1 MKMFKEFFKDRSLG
15 FFIALAG
22 GCLAIIISVIYL
34 VSYLSIYVDKM
45 DRVFSILT
53 FLCTLLGGLVI
64 LVGELLRI
72 EYISMV
78 GPILIAVALAK
89 HSVEAAYPI
98 ADIGTGVVFFGGN
111 QLFAVLFIVLIGIV
125 FLVALVPTFLAHNKQ
140 K

>member
-1 MKMFKEFFKDRSLG
+1 MKIFKEFFKDRSLG
-15 FFIALAG
+15 FFIALIG
-22 GCLAIIISVIYL
+22 GCLAIIISIVYL
-34 VSYLSIYVDKM
+34 ISYLSISVDKM

-78 GPILIAVALAK
+78 GPVLLAVALAK

-125 FLVALVPTFLAHNKQ
+125 FLATLVPTFLKHNKQ

>member
-15 FFIALAG
+15 FFIALIG
-22 GCLAIIISVIYL
+22 SCLAIIISIVYL
-34 VSYLSIYVDKM
+34 ISYLSISADKM

-53 FLCTLLGGLVI
+53 FLFTLLGGIVI

-72 EYISMV
+72 EFISLA

-111 QLFAVLFIVLIGIV
+111 QLFAVLFIVLIGIA
-125 FLVALVPTFLAHNKQ
+125 FLVTLVSTFLKHNKQ
-140 K
+140 

>member
-1 MKMFKEFFKDRSLG
+1 MKMFKDFFKDRSLG
-15 FFIALAG
+15 FFIALVG
-22 GCLAIIISVIYL
+22 GCLAIIISIVYL

-53 FLCTLLGGLVI
+53 FLFTLIGGLVI

-72 EYISMV
+72 EYISMA

-98 ADIGTGVVFFGGN
+98 ADMGTGVVFFGGN
-111 QLFAVLFIVLIGIV
+111 QLFAVLFIILIGIA
-125 FLVALVPTFLAHNKQ
+125 FLTVLVPTFLKHNKQ

>member
-1 MKMFKEFFKDRSLG
+1 MKMFKDFFKDRSLG

-53 FLCTLLGGLVI
+53 FLFTLIGGLVI

-72 EYISMV
+72 EYISMA

-98 ADIGTGVVFFGGN
+98 ADISTGVVFFGGN

-125 FLVALVPTFLAHNKQ
+125 FLVTLVPTFLTHNKQ

>member
-1 MKMFKEFFKDRSLG
+1 MKMFKDFFKDRSLG

-22 GCLAIIISVIYL
+22 CALAVIISVVYL
-34 VSYLSIYVDKM
+34 ISYLSISADKM

-53 FLCTLLGGLVI
+53 FLFTLLGGIVI

-125 FLVALVPTFLAHNKQ
+125 FLVTLVPTFLKHNKQ
-140 K
+140 

>member
-15 FFIALAG
+15 FFVALIG
-22 GCLAIIISVIYL
+22 SCLAIIISIVYL
-34 VSYLSIYVDKM
+34 ISYLSISADKM

-53 FLCTLLGGLVI
+53 FLFTLLGGIVI

-72 EYISMV
+72 EFISLA

-111 QLFAVLFIVLIGIV
+111 QLFAVLFIVLIGV
-125 FLVALVPTFLAHNKQ
+125 TFLIALVSTFLSHNKQ

>member
-1 MKMFKEFFKDRSLG
+1 MKMFKDFFKDRSLG

-53 FLCTLLGGLVI
+53 FLFTLIGGLVI

-72 EYISMV
+72 EYISMA

-98 ADIGTGVVFFGGN
+98 ADMGTGVVFFGGN
-111 QLFAVLFIVLIGIV
+111 QLFAVLFIILIGIV
-125 FLVALVPTFLAHNKQ
+125 FLTVLVPTFLKHNKQ
-140 K
+140 

>member
-1 MKMFKEFFKDRSLG
+1 MKMFKDFFKDRSLG

-45 DRVFSILT
+45 DRVFSVLT
-53 FLCTLLGGLVI
+53 FLFTLLGGLVI
-64 LVGELLRI
+64 LTGELLRI

-125 FLVALVPTFLAHNKQ
+125 FLLALVPTFLKHNKQ
-140 K
+140 

>member
-15 FFIALAG
+15 FIVALIG
-22 GCLAIIISVIYL
+22 SCLAIIISSVYL
-34 VSYLSIYVDKM
+34 ISYLSISADKM

-53 FLCTLLGGLVI
+53 FLFTLLGGIVI

-72 EYISMV
+72 EFISLA

-125 FLVALVPTFLAHNKQ
+125 FLVTLVPTFLTHNKQ

>member
-1 MKMFKEFFKDRSLG
+1 MKMFKDFFKDRSLG

-22 GCLAIIISVIYL
+22 GALAIIISIVYL
-34 VSYLSIYVDKM
+34 ISYLSISADKM

-53 FLCTLLGGLVI
+53 FLFTLLGGIVI

-111 QLFAVLFIVLIGIV
+111 QLFAVLFIVLIGLA
-125 FLVALVPTFLAHNKQ
+125 FLATLVPTFLKHNKQ
-140 K
+140 

>member
-1 MKMFKEFFKDRSLG
+1 MKMFKDFFKDRSLG

-34 VSYLSIYVDKM
+34 ISYLSIYVDKM

-53 FLCTLLGGLVI
+53 FLFTLIGGLVI
-64 LVGELLRI
+64 LVGELLRK

-111 QLFAVLFIVLIGIV
+111 QLFAVLFIVLIGIA
-125 FLVALVPTFLAHNKQ
+125 FLVTLVPTFITHNKQ

>member
-15 FFIALAG
+15 FFIALIG
-22 GCLAIIISVIYL
+22 SCLAIIISIVYL
-34 VSYLSIYVDKM
+34 ISYLSISADKM

-53 FLCTLLGGLVI
+53 FLFTLLGGIVI

-72 EYISMV
+72 EFISLA

-89 HSVEAAYPI
+89 HTVEAAYPI

-111 QLFAVLFIVLIGIV
+111 QLFAVLFIVLIGIA
-125 FLVALVPTFLAHNKQ
+125 FLVTLVSTFLKHNKQ
-140 K
+140 Q

>member
-15 FFIALAG
+15 FFIALVG
-22 GCLAIIISVIYL
+22 GCLAIIISVFYL
-34 VSYLSIYVDKM
+34 ISYLSIYVDKM

-53 FLCTLLGGLVI
+53 FLFTLIGGLVI
-64 LVGELLRI
+64 LVGELLRK

-125 FLVALVPTFLAHNKQ
+125 FLFTLVPTFLTHNKQ

>member
-22 GCLAIIISVIYL
+22 SCLAIIISVVYL
-34 VSYLSIYVDKM
+34 ISYLSISADKM

-53 FLCTLLGGLVI
+53 FLFTLIGGLVI

-72 EYISMV
+72 EYISMA

-111 QLFAVLFIVLIGIV
+111 QLFAVLFIVLIGV
-125 FLVALVPTFLAHNKQ
+125 AFLATLVPTFLKHNKQ
-140 K
+140 

>member
-1 MKMFKEFFKDRSLG
+1 MKMFKDFFKDRSLG

-53 FLCTLLGGLVI
+53 FLFTLIGGLVI

-72 EYISMV
+72 EYISMA

-98 ADIGTGVVFFGGN
+98 ADMGTGVVFFGGN
-111 QLFAVLFIVLIGIV
+111 QLFAVLFIILIGIV
-125 FLVALVPTFLAHNKQ
+125 FLTVLVPAFLKHNKQ
-140 K
+140 

>member
-1 MKMFKEFFKDRSLG
+1 MKMFKDFFKDRSLG

-22 GCLAIIISVIYL
+22 SCLAIIISIVYL
-34 VSYLSIYVDKM
+34 ISYLSISADKM

-53 FLCTLLGGLVI
+53 FLFTLLGGTII

-111 QLFAVLFIVLIGIV
+111 QLFAVLFIVLIGIA
-125 FLVALVPTFLAHNKQ
+125 FLATLVPTFLKHNKQ
-140 K
+140 L

>member
-1 MKMFKEFFKDRSLG
+1 MKLFKEFFKDRSLG

-22 GCLAIIISVIYL
+22 SCLAIIISIVYL
-34 VSYLSIYVDKM
+34 ISYLSISADKM

-53 FLCTLLGGLVI
+53 FLFTLLGGLVI
-64 LVGELLRI
+64 LTGELLRI
-72 EYISMV
+72 EYISMA

-98 ADIGTGVVFFGGN
+98 ADMGTGVAFFGGN

-125 FLVALVPTFLAHNKQ
+125 FLLALAPTFLKHNKQ
-140 K
+140 

>member
-1 MKMFKEFFKDRSLG
+1 MKLFKDFFKDRSLG
-15 FFIALAG
+15 FYIALIG
-22 GCLAIIISVIYL
+22 GGLAIILSIVYL
-34 VSYLSIYVDKM
+34 ISYLSISSDKM

-53 FLCTLLGGLVI
+53 FLFTLLGGLVI

-98 ADIGTGVVFFGGN
+98 ADIGTGVAFFGGN

-125 FLVALVPTFLAHNKQ
+125 FLLALVPTFLKHNKQ
-140 K
+140 

>member
-1 MKMFKEFFKDRSLG
+1 MKLFKNFFKDRSLG
-15 FFIALAG
+15 FFIAFAASVLA
-22 GCLAIIISVIYL
+22 VILSFVYL
-34 VSYLSIYVDKM
+34 ISYLSISADKM

-53 FLCTLLGGLVI
+53 FLFTLLGGLAI
-64 LVGELLRI
+64 LIGELLRI
-72 EYISMV
+72 EYVSMV

-125 FLVALVPTFLAHNKQ
+125 FLIALVSTFLSHNKQ

>member
-1 MKMFKEFFKDRSLG
+1 
-15 FFIALAG
+15 
-22 GCLAIIISVIYL
+22 
-34 VSYLSIYVDKM
+34 
-45 DRVFSILT
+45 
-53 FLCTLLGGLVI
+53 
-64 LVGELLRI
+64 
-72 EYISMV
+72 MV

-125 FLVALVPTFLAHNKQ
+125 FLIALVSTFLSHNKQ

>member
-1 MKMFKEFFKDRSLG
+1 MKMFKDFFKDRSLG

-34 VSYLSIYVDKM
+34 VSYLSIRVDKM

-53 FLCTLLGGLVI
+53 FLFTLIGGLVI

-78 GPILIAVALAK
+78 GPILIAVGLAK

-111 QLFAVLFIVLIGIV
+111 QLFAVLFIVLIGIA
-125 FLVALVPTFLAHNKQ
+125 FLVALVSTFLSHNKQ

>member
-1 MKMFKEFFKDRSLG
+1 MKIFKEFFKNRSLG

-22 GCLAIIISVIYL
+22 SCLAIIISIVYL
-34 VSYLSIYVDKM
+34 ISYLSVSADKM

-53 FLCTLLGGLVI
+53 FLFTLLGGIVV

-72 EYISMV
+72 EYISML

-111 QLFAVLFIVLIGIV
+111 QLFAVLFIVLIGIA
-125 FLVALVPTFLAHNKQ
+125 FLVTLVSTFLKHNKQ
-140 K
+140 

>member
-1 MKMFKEFFKDRSLG
+1 MKIFKDFFKDRSLG

-22 GCLAIIISVIYL
+22 GCLAIIVSVIYL

-72 EYISMV
+72 EYISMA
-78 GPILIAVALAK
+78 GPVLLAVALAK

-98 ADIGTGVVFFGGN
+98 ADMGTGVVFFGGN

-125 FLVALVPTFLAHNKQ
+125 FLTVLVPTFLKHNKQ
-140 K
+140 

>member
-22 GCLAIIISVIYL
+22 GCLAIIISIIYL

-53 FLCTLLGGLVI
+53 FLFTLIGGLVI

-111 QLFAVLFIVLIGIV
+111 QLFAVLFIVLIGIA
-125 FLVALVPTFLAHNKQ
+125 FLVTLVPTFITHNKQ

>member
-1 MKMFKEFFKDRSLG
+1 MKIFKEFFKDRSLG

-22 GCLAIIISVIYL
+22 GCLAVILSIVYL

-98 ADIGTGVVFFGGN
+98 ANIGTGVVFFGGN
-111 QLFAVLFIVLIGIV
+111 QLFAVLFIVLIGVV
-125 FLVALVPTFLAHNKQ
+125 FLATLVSTFLKHNKQ
-140 K
+140 

>member
-1 MKMFKEFFKDRSLG
+1 MKMFKDFFKDRSLG

-22 GCLAIIISVIYL
+22 GCLAIIISAIYL

-53 FLCTLLGGLVI
+53 FLFTLIGGLVI

-72 EYISMV
+72 EYISMA

-125 FLVALVPTFLAHNKQ
+125 FLVTLVSTFLTHNKQ

>member
-1 MKMFKEFFKDRSLG
+1 MKMFKDFFKDRSLG
-15 FFIALAG
+15 FFIALVG
-22 GCLAIIISVIYL
+22 GCLAIIISIVYL

-72 EYISMV
+72 EYISMA

-98 ADIGTGVVFFGGN
+98 ADMGTGVVFFGGN

-125 FLVALVPTFLAHNKQ
+125 FLTVLVPTFLKHNKQ
-140 K
+140 

>member
-1 MKMFKEFFKDRSLG
+1 MKMFKDFFKDRSLG

-34 VSYLSIYVDKM
+34 ISYLSIYVDKM

-53 FLCTLLGGLVI
+53 FLFTLIGGLVI

-98 ADIGTGVVFFGGN
+98 ADIWYRRC
-111 QLFAVLFIVLIGIV
+111 LLWW
-125 FLVALVPTFLAHNKQ
+125 
-140 K
+140 

>member
-15 FFIALAG
+15 FFIALARSA
-22 GCLAIIISVIYL
+22 LAIILSIVYL
-34 VSYLSIYVDKM
+34 ISYLSVSVDKM

-72 EYISMV
+72 EYVSMV
-78 GPILIAVALAK
+78 GPVLLAIALAK

-98 ADIGTGVVFFGGN
+98 ADMGTGVAFFGGN
-111 QLFAVLFIVLIGIV
+111 QVLAVLFIILIGIV
-125 FLVALVPTFLAHNKQ
+125 FLTVLVPTFLNHNKQ

>member
-1 MKMFKEFFKDRSLG
+1 MKIFKEFFKNRSLG

-22 GCLAIIISVIYL
+22 SCLAIIISIVYL
-34 VSYLSIYVDKM
+34 ISYLSVSADKI

-53 FLCTLLGGLVI
+53 FLFTLLGGVVV

-72 EYISMV
+72 EYISML

-111 QLFAVLFIVLIGIV
+111 QLFAVLFIVLIGIA
-125 FLVALVPTFLAHNKQ
+125 FLVTLVSTFLKHNKQ
-140 K
+140 

>member
-1 MKMFKEFFKDRSLG
+1 MKLFKEFFKDRSLG
-15 FFIALAG
+15 FYIALIG
-22 GCLAIIISVIYL
+22 GGLAIILSIVYL
-34 VSYLSIYVDKM
+34 ISYLSISADKM

-53 FLCTLLGGLVI
+53 FLFTLLGGLVI
-64 LVGELLRI
+64 LTGELLRI

-98 ADIGTGVVFFGGN
+98 ADIGTGVAFFGGN

-125 FLVALVPTFLAHNKQ
+125 FLLALVPTFLKHNKQ
-140 K
+140 

>member
-1 MKMFKEFFKDRSLG
+1 MKLFKDFFKDRSLG

-22 GCLAIIISVIYL
+22 GCLAIIVSVIYL

-45 DRVFSILT
+45 DRVFSVLT

-72 EYISMV
+72 EYISMA
-78 GPILIAVALAK
+78 GPVLLAVALAK

-98 ADIGTGVVFFGGN
+98 ADMGTGVAFFGGN
-111 QLFAVLFIVLIGIV
+111 QVLAVLFIILIGIV
-125 FLVALVPTFLAHNKQ
+125 FLTVLVPTFLKHNKQ
-140 K
+140 

>member
-1 MKMFKEFFKDRSLG
+1 MKIFKEFFKNRSLG

-22 GCLAIIISVIYL
+22 SCLAIIISIVYL
-34 VSYLSIYVDKM
+34 ISYLSVSADKM

-53 FLCTLLGGLVI
+53 FLFTLLGGVVV

-72 EYISMV
+72 EYISML

-111 QLFAVLFIVLIGIV
+111 QLFAVLFIVLIGIA
-125 FLVALVPTFLAHNKQ
+125 FLVTLVSTFLKHNKQ
-140 K
+140 

>member
-1 MKMFKEFFKDRSLG
+1 MKMFKDFFKDRSLG

-53 FLCTLLGGLVI
+53 FLFTLIGGLVI

-72 EYISMV
+72 EYISMA
-78 GPILIAVALAK
+78 GPVLLAVALAK

-98 ADIGTGVVFFGGN
+98 ADMGTGVVFFGGN

-125 FLVALVPTFLAHNKQ
+125 FLTVLVPTFLKHNKQ
-140 K
+140 

>member
-1 MKMFKEFFKDRSLG
+1 MKMFKDFFKDRSLG

-34 VSYLSIYVDKM
+34 ISYLSIYVDKM

-53 FLCTLLGGLVI
+53 FLFTLIGGLVI

-72 EYISMV
+72 EYISMA

-111 QLFAVLFIVLIGIV
+111 QLFAVLFIVLIGIA
-125 FLVALVPTFLAHNKQ
+125 FLVALVPTFITHNKQ

>member
-1 MKMFKEFFKDRSLG
+1 MKMFKDFFKDRSLG

-53 FLCTLLGGLVI
+53 FLFTLIGGLVI

-72 EYISMV
+72 EYISMA

-98 ADIGTGVVFFGGN
+98 ADMGTGVVFFGGN

-125 FLVALVPTFLAHNKQ
+125 FLTVLVPTFLKHNKQ
-140 K
+140 